1 MKKLLSIL
9 AFTLLLCG
17 NSYAFLKNNTI
28 SNLEKCI
35 KKSSELISY
44 EVRKERCIVKYAS
57 KIPSDSIKIINA
69 KLHYSYGALFLQ
81 VNFKNVSKDFIIT
94 DLDINFSHEVDY
106 GKDKGFLHL
115 EQFENIQN
123 SEWDGWWVE
132 PNQGE
137 NINMDIYG
145 YPNKEFTARSDLI
158 SSLTTVSNEFKIK
171 LDNIKKNGSKWD
183 SKIVRVLGFEIQ

>member
-1 MKKLLSIL
+1 MKKFLSIL
-9 AFTLLLCG
+9 FFTLFLG
-17 NSYAFLKNNTI
+17 ENAYAFLKNNTI

-69 KLHYSYGALFLQ
+69 KLYYSLDALFLQ

-132 PNQGE
+132 PNQSE

-183 SKIVRVLGFEIQ
+183 SRIIRVLGFEIQ